1 MAGLTRQKWLGSLYW
16 QGFVRHLN
24 GIIRAMDSCAELT
37 LKDPNRALP
46 DWVKAQVS
54 ALQSQLAERDAEL
67 KRRELKIQQLTL
79 ELAHHKRIRF
89 GCKSEVFSPEQ
100 RDLFVDACDEDGAA
114 IVAELAQTSTGAPRP
129 HKRTGRNR
137 LPPELP
143 RIEHRHDLDSCT
155 CGQCGR
161 DLVKMGED
169 ISEQL
174 DVEPA
179 RFFVH
184 RHIRPQYACRTC
196 ETVTAAPVAPAIIDG
211 GLAAPGLHAWVLI
224 QKFLDH
230 LPLYR
235 IEKISERHGVPIARS
250 TLAQWVGQLGVS
262 LQPLVDRLTVL
273 LKQGKVLHADETP
286 VQQLDPGKGKTKR
299 AYMWAYRSN
308 DLEDASRI
316 VVFDYQTSRSGQHAR
331 DFLQDW
337 RGHLMVDDYGGYKAL
352 FQQGVTELAC
362 LAHCRRKFFDLHA
375 AGGHPVAE
383 EALRRIGELY
393 GIEARAR
400 DGDEVARLALRQ
412 EEAMPRLKA
421 LHEWL
426 IAQRVKTADGCGLA
440 RAIDYSLKRWPAL
453 IRYLDHGDLP
463 IDNNPVENS
472 IRPITLGRRNWLF
485 TGSERAGRRAAA
497 IQSLLAT
504 AKLNGLEPY
513 AWLRDTFEKLPTWPY
528 SRIDELLPLRD
539 NPPSGAV
546 A

>member
-1 MAGLTRQKWLGSLYW
+1 
-16 QGFVRHLN
+16 
-24 GIIRAMDSCAELT
+24 MDSIAEPARET
-37 LKDPNRALP
+37 P
-46 DWVKAQVS
+46 DLVVPEWVQAQIS
-54 ALQSQLAERDAEL
+54 ALQFQLAERDAEL
-67 KRRELKIQQLTL
+67 KRRELKIQKLTL

-89 GCKSEVFSPEQ
+89 GCKSEALSPEQ
-100 RDLFVDACDEDGAA
+100 RDLFLEASDEDGAA
-114 IVAELAQTSTGAPRP
+114 IVAELEQQKPATVPRQY
-129 HKRTGRNR
+129 KRTGRNP

-143 RIEHRHDLDSCT
+143 RIEHRHEPESCT
-155 CGQCGR
+155 CGDCGR
-161 DLVKMGED
+161 ALVKIGED
-169 ISEQL
+169 VSEQL

-196 ETVTAAPVAPAIIDG
+196 ETITAAPVAAGIIDG

-224 QKFLDH
+224 QKYLDH

-235 IEKISERHGVPIARS
+235 IEKISDRHGVTIARS
-250 TLAQWVGQLGVS
+250 TLAQWVGQLGVC

-273 LKQGKVLHADETP
+273 LLQGKVLYADETP

-308 DLEDASRI
+308 DLEGSPRI

-331 DFLQDW
+331 DFLLKW
-337 RGHLMVDDYGGYKAL
+337 RGHLMVDDYSGYKAL
-352 FQQGVTELAC
+352 FQKGVTELAC

-375 AGGHPVAE
+375 AGGHAVAE

-393 GIEARAR
+393 AIEAQAR
-400 DGDEVARLALRQ
+400 EGREEARLALRQ
-412 EEAMPRLKA
+412 QEALPKLNA
-421 LHEWL
+421 LHDWL
-426 IAQRVKTADGCGLA
+426 ITQRLKTADGSGLA

-453 IRYLDHGDLP
+453 IRYVDSGTLP
-463 IDNNPVENS
+463 VDNNSVENA

-513 AWLRDTFEKLPTWPY
+513 AWLKDALEKLPTWPY
-528 SRIDELLPLRD
+528 SRIDELLPLRI
-539 NPPSGAV
+539 A
-546 A
+546 AAK

>member
-1 MAGLTRQKWLGSLYW
+1 MHSITERAHEPPDLILPEA
-16 QGFVRHLN
+16 VR
-24 GIIRAMDSCAELT
+24 
-37 LKDPNRALP
+37 
-46 DWVKAQVS
+46 AQIS

-79 ELAHHKRIRF
+79 ELAHHRRIRF
-89 GCKSEVFSPEQ
+89 GCTSEALTSEQ
-100 RDLFVDACDEDGAA
+100 RDLFVETSDEDGAA
-114 IVAELAQTSTGAPRP
+114 IVAELEQQQTPAATPRQ
-129 HKRTGRNR
+129 HKRAGRNP

-143 RIEHRHDLDSCT
+143 RIEHRHEPASCT

-161 DLVKMGED
+161 DLVKIGED

-196 ETVTAAPVAPAIIDG
+196 ETITAAPVSAAIIDG

-224 QKFLDH
+224 QKYLDH

-235 IEKISERHGVPIARS
+235 IEKISDRHGVPIARS

-262 LQPLVDRLTVL
+262 LQPLVDRLTAL

-308 DLEDASRI
+308 DLEGAPRI
-316 VVFDYQTSRSGQHAR
+316 VVFDYQASRSGAHAR
-331 DFLQDW
+331 NFLQAW
-337 RGHLMVDDYGGYKAL
+337 RGHLMVDDYGGYKES
-352 FQQGVTELAC
+352 FRQGVTELAC

-375 AGGHPVAE
+375 AGGHPVAD
-383 EALRRIGELY
+383 EALKRIAELY
-393 GIEARAR
+393 AIEAQAR
-400 DGDEVARLALRQ
+400 DGSEEARLALRQ
-412 EEAMPRLKA
+412 QEALPKLKA

-426 IAQRVKTADGCGLA
+426 IAQRLKTADGSGLA

-453 IRYLDHGDLP
+453 IRYVESGTLP
-463 IDNNPVENS
+463 IDNNVVENA

-485 TGSERAGRRAAA
+485 TGSERAGCRAAA

-513 AWLRDTFEKLPTWPY
+513 AWLKDTLEKLPTWPY
-528 SRIDELLPLRD
+528 SRIDELLPLR
-539 NPPSGAV
+539 PITAE
-546 A
+546 

>member
-1 MAGLTRQKWLGSLYW
+1 M
-16 QGFVRHLN
+16 N
-24 GIIRAMDSCAELT
+24 SCAELP
-37 LKDPNRALP
+37 LKAPSPVLP
-46 DWVKAQVS
+46 DWIKTQVS
-54 ALQSQLAERDAEL
+54 ALQSQLAERDAKLLERDAEL
-67 KRRELKIQQLTL
+67 KRRDLKIQQLTL
-79 ELAHHKRIRF
+79 ELAHHRRIRF
-89 GCKSEVFSPEQ
+89 GCKSEILTPEQ
-100 RDLFVDACDEDGAA
+100 RDLFADTCDEDGAA
-114 IVAELAQTSTGAPRP
+114 IVAELTQETTGTPRP
-129 HKRTGRNR
+129 HKRTGRNP

-143 RIEHRHDLDSCT
+143 RIEHRHDLDACT

-161 DLVKMGED
+161 DLVKIGED

-196 ETVTAAPVAPAIIDG
+196 ETVTAAPVAAAIIDG
-211 GLAAPGLHAWVLI
+211 GLASPGLHAWVLI

-273 LKQGKVLHADETP
+273 LKQGRVLHADETP

-308 DLEDASRI
+308 DLGDTPRI
-316 VVFDYQTSRSGQHAR
+316 MVFDYQTSRRGQHAR

-352 FQQGVTELAC
+352 FLQGVTELAC

-393 GIEARAR
+393 AIEARAR
-400 DGDEVARLALRQ
+400 DGDDLVRLALRQ
-412 EEAMPRLKA
+412 AEAMPRLKA

-440 RAIDYSLKRWPAL
+440 RAIDYTLKRWPAL
-453 IRYLDHGDLP
+453 IRYLDQGDLP
-463 IDNNPVENS
+463 IDNNPVENA

-513 AWLRDTFEKLPTWPY
+513 AWLRDTLEKLPAWPY
-528 SRIDELLPLRD
+528 SRIDELLPIRKKL
-539 NPPSGAV
+539 PSAV
-546 A
+546 VA

>member
-1 MAGLTRQKWLGSLYW
+1 MHS
-16 QGFVRHLN
+16 
-24 GIIRAMDSCAELT
+24 SAERTPEAADLI
-37 LKDPNRALP
+37 LP
-46 DWVKAQVS
+46 DWVQAQIS
-54 ALQSQLAERDAEL
+54 ALQFQLVERDAEL
-67 KRRELKIQQLTL
+67 KRRELKIQKLTL
-79 ELAHHKRIRF
+79 ELAHHRRMRF
-89 GCKSEVFSPEQ
+89 GCTSEALSSEQ
-100 RDLFVDACDEDGAA
+100 RDLFMEASDEDGAA
-114 IVAELAQTSTGAPRP
+114 IVAELEQQQAPAAAPRQY
-129 HKRTGRNR
+129 KRTGRNP
-137 LPPELP
+137 LPAELP
-143 RIEHRHDLDSCT
+143 RIEHRHEPESCT

-161 DLVKMGED
+161 DLVRIGED

-184 RHIRPQYACRTC
+184 RHIRPQYACRSC
-196 ETVTAAPVAPAIIDG
+196 ETITAAPVPAAIIDG

-224 QKFLDH
+224 QKYLDH

-262 LQPLVDRLTVL
+262 LQPLVDRLAEL
-273 LKQGKVLHADETP
+273 LKQGQVLHADETP

-308 DLEDASRI
+308 DLEGAPRI
-316 VVFDYQTSRSGQHAR
+316 VVFDYQTSRSGVHAR
-331 DFLQDW
+331 NFLQDW
-337 RGHLMVDDYGGYKAL
+337 RGHLMVDDYGGYKAS

-383 EALRRIGELY
+383 ETLKRISALY
-393 GIEARAR
+393 AVEAQASE
-400 DGDEVARLALRQ
+400 GDAAARLALRQ
-412 EEAMPRLKA
+412 QEARPRLTA

-426 IAQRVKTADGCGLA
+426 IAQRVRTADGSGLA
-440 RAIDYSLKRWPAL
+440 RAIGYSLKRWPAL
-453 IRYLDHGDLP
+453 IRYVDSGTLP
-463 IDNNPVENS
+463 IDNNMVENA

-485 TGSERAGRRAAA
+485 TGSERAGCRAAA

-513 AWLRDTFEKLPTWPY
+513 AWLKDTLEKLPTWPY
-528 SRIDELLPLRD
+528 SRIDELLPLR
-539 NPPSGAV
+539 PIA
-546 A
+546 AK